1 MVVGA
6 RQNFAEKQPGL
17 SEVIELCLNLS
28 DGFCIT
34 CLVLSNS
41 KTITL

>member
-6 RQNFAEKQPGL
+6 CQNFPEKNPGF

-28 DGFCIT
+28 GGFA
-34 CLVLSNS
+34 LN
-41 KTITL
+41 